1 MNPRRFGR
9 LPRLFFCAGLAS
21 TPAHASELRFTIQ
34 AKAPA
39 QVPGS
44 PQELRLGP
52 PEGPLQT
59 VSLRDDG
66 QRPDVSPADGTW
78 AGTAGATP
86 GQTLRIE
93 WGDQTA
99 HVLVPPQLDQGELS
113 LVRATDGLA
122 GTFFAAPPPEPAAT
136 SNARAPAGE
145 QPIDYLGGDLAR
157 GLVVG
162 LPLGALVGWGIRRR
176 RPRTHSRSLRVAPP
190 TLGEISLL
198 PGQLYTLS
206 VPFPEASL
214 PTLAR
219 TLSPQV
225 QVLLL
230 PAHWRAERIRTNL
243 ADCAHVHTIPTPRPG
258 TDQIRQACARLHA
271 VGPVVLLIDGL
282 GALESPDV
290 GEAPAAP
297 LHELLRTCQAA
308 LLCVQGP
315 DGSPLPEARRLPS
328 LP

>member
-1 MNPRRFGR
+1 VNPRGFGR
-9 LPRLFFCAGLAS
+9 LPRLFFCAGLAA

-34 AKAPA
+34 AQAPA
-39 QVPGS
+39 QPPGS
-44 PQELRLGP
+44 PQTLRMGP

-59 VSLRDDG
+59 LILRDDG

-86 GQTLRIE
+86 GQSLHIE
-93 WGDQTA
+93 WGDQTTL
-99 HVLVPPQLDQGELS
+99 VLVPPHLDQGELS
-113 LVRATDGLA
+113 LVREIDGLA
-122 GTFFAAPPPEPAAT
+122 GTFFAAPPPEPTTT

-162 LPLGALVGWGIRRR
+162 LPLGALFGWAFGRR
-176 RPRTHSRSLRVAPP
+176 RPRTTLRPLRHLPP

-198 PGQLYTLS
+198 PGQLYSLS
-206 VPFPEASL
+206 VPLPEASL
-214 PTLAR
+214 LKLAR

-225 QVLLL
+225 QILLL
-230 PAHWRAERIRTNL
+230 PAPWRAERIHTNL
-243 ADCAHVHTIPTPRPG
+243 AECAHVHTLLTPHRD
-258 TDQIRQACARLHA
+258 TDAIGRACARLQDS
-271 VGPVVLLIDGL
+271 GPVVLLIDGL
-282 GALESPDV
+282 GALESPDA
-290 GEAPAAP
+290 GEAPTAP

-328 LP
+328 PP